1 MTDEEFRT
9 ELWRALVICVRAFIK
24 RYGFKPP
31 QL

>member
-1 MTDEEFRT
+1 MTDEEFHT
-9 ELWRALVICVRAFIK
+9 ELWRALIIAVRAFMK